1 MTRDALLKAL
11 DQHRANLA
19 QLEVQAA
26 QYGAGQEPLW
36 LANALRAE
44 RAAIED
50 LEEALEQLEAPAKET
65 AASAAVSQRRRTLPM
80 VDLSMTDLGNKID
93 AVRDDIHRLD
103 LRLTRVEADLDN
115 LRRALVRNG
124 HNLDATIPRWIVFAG
139 GILSLLTL
147 ALLILLSVRVW

>member
-1 MTRDALLKAL
+1 MTEDTLRQALE
-11 DQHRANLA
+11 QHRRNLA

-36 LANALRAE
+36 LANNLRAE
-44 RAAIED
+44 RAAIEK
-50 LEEALEQLEAPAKET
+50 LEEALDQLAHEAEAA
-65 AASAAVSQRRRTLPM
+65 AASAATSQRRRNKAPM
-80 VDLSMTDLGNKID
+80 TDLSMSDLGDKID

-115 LRRALVRNG
+115 LRRALLRNG
-124 HNLDATIPRWIVFAG
+124 HYLEPLPRWVIVLG
-139 GILSLLTL
+139 GVFSVLTL